1 MIEKPPAKRPFDKAV
16 LYMLIN
22 PECRDAIEDINN
34 KYLYWDKVKY
44 KVPKGVN
51 ANDFWAAVKFSRQG
65 RSLLFAGRRL
75 SFFETNEMQ
84 KMLHEFDLNFGGTLL
99 SSDIIPEKRRSY
111 YMLSSIAEEAIASS
125 RMEGA
130 VTTREKAKKMI
141 RTQAKPKD
149 KSQKMIIN
157 NYETIEYLRKNRNAN
172 LSRDFILEI
181 HRRISEDTLNNKE
194 YEGRFRDNND
204 IFVAD
209 NVSGDIVH
217 FPPDYADI
225 ESCIDSICDFAN
237 NDGPEFI
244 HPIIKAIIIHFMLS
258 YLHPFIDG
266 NGRTARSLFYWY
278 MMKNDYW
285 LVQYLSI
292 SRVIKGSKRAYE
304 KAFLYSEHDANDI
317 GYFVKYNL
325 DVLRKSFEELKKY
338 LIKKYDEGKKSER
351 LLHLGNI
358 SQRQAGILN
367 LYIENPDLVLSSVD
381 VMGKFGVSAG
391 TAKSDLRDLAQ
402 KGYLREIS
410 LNGRTKGYVRSAAF
424 REVVK
429 LA

>member
-1 MIEKPPAKRPFDKAV
+1 MMTDGALDVGDAV
-16 LYMLIN
+16 
-22 PECRDAIEDINN
+22 
-34 KYLYWDKVKY
+34 
-44 KVPKGVN
+44 
-51 ANDFWAAVKFSRQG
+51 
-65 RSLLFAGRRL
+65 
-75 SFFETNEMQ
+75 
-84 KMLHEFDLNFGGTLL
+84 
-99 SSDIIPEKRRSY
+99 
-111 YMLSSIAEEAIASS
+111 
-125 RMEGA
+125 
-130 VTTREKAKKMI
+130 
-141 RTQAKPKD
+141 
-149 KSQKMIIN
+149 
-157 NYETIEYLRKNRNAN
+157 
-172 LSRDFILEI
+172 
-181 HRRISEDTLNNKE
+181 
-194 YEGRFRDNND
+194 GRFRKEDENIVVGNGITGETVHTPPPAGCLPEFIEQLCRFFND
-204 IFVAD
+204 KSPAM
-209 NVSGDIVH
+209 
-217 FPPDYADI
+217 
-225 ESCIDSICDFAN
+225 
-237 NDGPEFI
+237 FI
-244 HPIIKAIIIHFMLS
+244 HPIIRGIIIHFLIG
-258 YLHPFIDG
+258 YYHPFADG
-266 NGRTARSLFYWY
+266 NGRTARALFYWY

-402 KGYLREIS
+402 NGYLREIS

-424 REVVK
+424 REMVK
-429 LA
+429 LV